1 MRYVIRFSTHIS
13 SSDSF
18 ESMFEKL
25 MAVSKMYPHASVECS
40 PDILDRVRGLFI
52 LHNRPNPFNIN
63 GYGSICVYT
72 EEEE

>member
-1 MRYVIRFSTHIS
+1 MRYVISFSTHVS

-18 ESMFEKL
+18 ETMFDKL
-25 MAVSKMYPHASVECS
+25 LAVSKMYPHASIECS
-40 PDILDRVRGLFI
+40 SDILDRVRGLFI

-72 EEEE
+72 VERE